1 MVRLREASIR
11 PLDVILFRGVDFVS
25 RAICFME
32 AKALGRGDYSHAG
45 LAVTRDVLDL
55 PFLEPGKLYVWE
67 STFSAPAGFFAR
79 FTDKAPDLET
89 QGVRFGV
96 QIRDLD
102 LVVPGYASS
111 GGEVAWCAFRGARPP
126 IEEVRPHL
134 HALHQEFGHVPYTR
148 NLLDLF
154 GVVYPA
160 LRPARD
166 RLHRA
171 EDRLAHFFNEVLPR
185 ARIHKT
191 LEDSEHHLFCSE
203 WVGIVYKRLGLSPST
218 ADPHQAAPVTPLL
231 HPELF
236 EEPVILEP
244 HDPAGPS

>member
-1 MVRLREASIR
+1 MVQLHDARIQ
-11 PLDVILFRGVDFVS
+11 PLDVLLFRGVDFVS

-32 AKALGRGDYSHAG
+32 AKTLGRGDYSHAG
-45 LAVTRDVLDL
+45 LAITREALDL
-55 PFLEPGKLYVWE
+55 PFLEPGKIYVWE

-102 LVVPGYASS
+102 LVVPGYTSS
-111 GGEVAWCAFRGARPP
+111 GGEVAWCAFRGPRPST
-126 IEEVRPHL
+126 EAVRAHL
-134 HALHQEFGHVPYTR
+134 RALHEEFGHVPYTR
-148 NLLDLF
+148 NVLDLF

-166 RLHRA
+166 RLARA
-171 EDRLAHFFNEVLPR
+171 EDRLAYFFNEVLPR

-191 LEDSEHHLFCSE
+191 LHDAEHHMFCSE
-203 WVGIVYKRLGLSPST
+203 WVGTVYKRLGLTPSAAT
-218 ADPHQAAPVTPLL
+218 PHQAAPVTPLL

-236 EEPVILEP
+236 AEPVVLEP
-244 HDPAGPS
+244 DEGP